1 MHPEILRQLTAQ
13 HRRDLQERAHRAI
26 TARTVSRG
34 LRALR
39 HGTRTDDEMVVPAI
53 PDYVDGSFRATADE
67 AASSKPQSQVPAARR
82 AA

>member
-13 HRRDLQERAHRAI
+13 HRRDLQERAHQAI
-26 TARTVSRG
+26 TARTVSRA

-39 HGTRTDDEMVVPAI
+39 HGTRTDEVVLPAI
-53 PDYVDGSFRATADE
+53 PDYVDGSFRVTGGE
-67 AASSKPQSQVPAARR
+67 AASSKPQSQVPAAGR